1 MSETRYQESV
11 DPVETDGRDIDSSL
25 GVLSGEASGQQAA
38 AAVDEHLA
46 AAAQVWENVPAVREA
61 DPTYYDRP
69 MLKEP
74 VWRPYIPLY
83 FYVGGVAG
91 ASLALGAAAQLAG
104 TRKLDRMVRRAHWMG
119 ILGSTAGAGLLIAD
133 LGRSSRFLYMLRVF
147 RPTSPMNMGSWILA
161 ITPAAAITAG
171 LFARS
176 RGVWYGVGEVAG
188 YLSGISGLGLATYT
202 GVLLAGSAIPVW
214 QESRRELPFLFGS
227 SAVAG
232 AASLFDLLYED
243 RRECRITRAYGIAGR
258 AAELTS
264 SILMERRAS
273 RVPVVG
279 RPLKKGFSGMLW
291 RAAGV
296 LTASSLA
303 VLLLPRQ
310 SRAKRVIAGALGT
323 LGSIA
328 LRFAVERA
336 GVQSARDPRAS
347 FHLQRQALPES

>member
-11 DPVETDGRDIDSSL
+11 DPVQTDGRDIDTQL
-25 GVLSGEASGQQAA
+25 ATLSGEAGRQQATHP
-38 AAVDEHLA
+38 VEEHLGSI
-46 AAAQVWENVPAVREA
+46 AQVWEQVPTVDQA

-69 MLKEP
+69 LLKEP

-83 FYVGGVAG
+83 FYIGGVAG

-119 ILGSTAGAGLLIAD
+119 IVGSTAGAVLLIAD
-133 LGRSSRFLYMLRVF
+133 LGRPSRFLYMLRVF

-161 ITPAAAITAG
+161 VTPAAAVTAG

-176 RGVWYGVGEVAG
+176 RGVWNEVGELAG
-188 YLSGISGLGLATYT
+188 YLSGISGLALATYT

-214 QESRRELPFLFGS
+214 QESRRHLPFLFGS

-258 AAELTS
+258 TAELAS
-264 SILMERRAS
+264 SVLMERRAS
-273 RVPVVG
+273 RVPAVG
-279 RPLKKGFSGMLW
+279 RPLKKGFSGFLW
-291 RAAGV
+291 RAAGI

-303 VLLLPRQ
+303 VLLQPKQNRTARLL
-310 SRAKRVIAGALGT
+310 AGTLGT

-347 FHLQRQALPES
+347 FHQ